1 MIRTVH
7 LELDVEIRRAVAR
20 DLPALATWSGH
31 VADVFRPA
39 IAADDRILLVALARG
54 RFPIGQA
61 LVDLYGTISHVLM
74 LAGFR
79 DQGLGTALVQE
90 SERLIHEAGAGHST
104 LEVEKVNEAAI
115 RLYKRL
121 GYLTTGETSVRWDD
135 LLPDGTVQPVDHSS
149 WIMSKNL

>member
-1 MIRTVH
+1 MSPMSSDPR
-7 LELDVEIRRAVAR
+7 
-20 DLPALATWSGH
+20 S
-31 VADVFRPA
+31 RPT
-39 IAADDRILLVALARG
+39 IGSCWWRSHAADFRLG
-54 RFPIGQA
+54 T
-61 LVDLYGTISHVLM
+61 LVDLHGTISHVLV

-79 DQGLGTALVQE
+79 DQGLGTALVEE

-135 LLPDGTVQPVDHSS
+135 LLSDGTVQPVDHPS